1 MLKSESARVD
11 FDNEFLN
18 DEDYIN
24 LTGINKQY
32 FETLCSEIHGMRRKK
47 YSKKNVIGILLT
59 KLRTGLSST
68 VLKTI
73 LNINRSKSICQVV
86 KLARTVLMDQFVPKY
101 MGLSLIT
108 REEIIAK
115 HTTLF
120 IINNILFASGDEDTA
135 ILLVD
140 RTYIYIEKKR
150 QI

>member
-1 MLKSESARVD
+1 
-11 FDNEFLN
+11 
-18 DEDYIN
+18 
-24 LTGINKQY
+24 
-32 FETLCSEIHGMRRKK
+32 
-47 YSKKNVIGILLT
+47 
-59 KLRTGLSST
+59 
-68 VLKTI
+68 
-73 LNINRSKSICQVV
+73 
-86 KLARTVLMDQFVPKY
+86 MDQFVPKY

>member
-1 MLKSESARVD
+1 
-11 FDNEFLN
+11 
-18 DEDYIN
+18 
-24 LTGINKQY
+24 
-32 FETLCSEIHGMRRKK
+32 
-47 YSKKNVIGILLT
+47 
-59 KLRTGLSST
+59 
-68 VLKTI
+68 
-73 LNINRSKSICQVV
+73 
-86 KLARTVLMDQFVPKY
+86 

-108 REEIIAK
+108 REEIIAI